1 MKKAARITITCLLIL
16 FALVST
22 YGIIAGKSG
31 SDFQSTPDDYAILT
45 YYPESGVPYIIGR
58 QGFSARIFYG
68 DSRVENISL
77 TKEEV
82 KSQPISSAVAGIL
95 ARLSGEGYKLIS
107 TSVVSTVKGNQTDHE
122 IHCFLKK
129 GN

>member
-1 MKKAARITITCLLIL
+1 MKKTARITITCILIL
-16 FALVST
+16 FGIVST
-22 YGIIAGKSG
+22 YGIMAGKSG
-31 SDFQSTPDDYAILT
+31 ADFQSATDEYAILT

-68 DSRVENISL
+68 DNRVENIAL

-82 KSQPISSAVAGIL
+82 KSQPISNAVAGVL
-95 ARLSGEGYKLIS
+95 ARLSGEGYTLIS
-107 TSVVSTVKGNQTDHE
+107 TSVVSTVKGSQTDHE

-129 GN
+129 GK